1 MTKKMMKIF
10 LLVLAFAMIVFISAA
25 AYAEEAAPVINE
37 EDLVDLKRAANASLK
52 PITEGLSLY
61 HKYYRSLW
69 W

>member
-37 EDLVDLKRAANASLK
+37 EDLVEIDDDWGYISREAL
-52 PITEGLSLY
+52 
-61 HKYYRSLW
+61 
-69 W
+69 